1 MIRDEQGS
9 MSAFLAML
17 FLVFLL
23 LISVCV
29 EGIYMYTARG
39 KAMGIYMS
47 GLSHTKGNYQKELAD
62 MYHIYAMDPRYHK
75 KIETDF
81 SDRMKE
87 SLDQNGDP
95 FRFQTGSTKISDI
108 LDLSA
113 QKGEVLKYQIRQ
125 QMQYEAAGDIL
136 KNLTKK
142 IKAGEDQK
150 NELSGIKDQI
160 QKEEEE
166 AEDELPLLET
176 PEGERL
182 NILLAFVPEER
193 KNLQITRFDAY
204 LINDSNYFLDFT
216 YSCKT
221 DAGWLVR
228 YHGSIEPNIKLHLE
242 TFGKEILNDLERIC
256 IQAIAY
262 KKEKAFKQKNP
273 ISVEHRVDTVKFYKL
288 HSFREN
294 DYFDEDALI
303 FPIVRNDIP
312 ERSFIIDPVEIETAI
327 KQKKDSEKPE
337 RQAIKKKHR
346 PINEPLEIDLHI
358 NELLDTTAGMS
369 NSDILQYQLQKV
381 REILNEHKNKKG
393 RKIIFIHGKGDGVL
407 RNALITELKTKYKTF
422 YYQDASFREYGYG
435 ATQVTIR

>member
-142 IKAGEDQK
+142 IKAGEEQK

-160 QKEEEE
+160 QKEEEGAFFE
-166 AEDELPLLET
+166 KKEYAKRK
-176 PEGERL
+176 GEQASTK
-182 NILLAFVPEER
+182 LLAPMMVM
-193 KNLQITRFDAY
+193 
-204 LINDSNYFLDFT
+204 
-216 YSCKT
+216 
-221 DAGWLVR
+221 LVVILVLLMFPAL
-228 YHGSIEPNIKLHLE
+228 S
-242 TFGKEILNDLERIC
+242 TF
-256 IQAIAY
+256 
-262 KKEKAFKQKNP
+262 
-273 ISVEHRVDTVKFYKL
+273 S
-288 HSFREN
+288 
-294 DYFDEDALI
+294 
-303 FPIVRNDIP
+303 
-312 ERSFIIDPVEIETAI
+312 
-327 KQKKDSEKPE
+327 
-337 RQAIKKKHR
+337 
-346 PINEPLEIDLHI
+346 
-358 NELLDTTAGMS
+358 
-369 NSDILQYQLQKV
+369 
-381 REILNEHKNKKG
+381 
-393 RKIIFIHGKGDGVL
+393 
-407 RNALITELKTKYKTF
+407 
-422 YYQDASFREYGYG
+422 
-435 ATQVTIR
+435 

>member
-1 MIRDEQGS
+1 M
-9 MSAFLAML
+9 
-17 FLVFLL
+17 
-23 LISVCV
+23 
-29 EGIYMYTARG
+29 
-39 KAMGIYMS
+39 
-47 GLSHTKGNYQKELAD
+47 
-62 MYHIYAMDPRYHK
+62 
-75 KIETDF
+75 
-81 SDRMKE
+81 
-87 SLDQNGDP
+87 
-95 FRFQTGSTKISDI
+95 
-108 LDLSA
+108 
-113 QKGEVLKYQIRQ
+113 
-125 QMQYEAAGDIL
+125 
-136 KNLTKK
+136 
-142 IKAGEDQK
+142 
-150 NELSGIKDQI
+150 
-160 QKEEEE
+160 
-166 AEDELPLLET
+166 
-176 PEGERL
+176 
-182 NILLAFVPEER
+182 
-193 KNLQITRFDAY
+193 
-204 LINDSNYFLDFT
+204 
-216 YSCKT
+216 
-221 DAGWLVR
+221 
-228 YHGSIEPNIKLHLE
+228 
-242 TFGKEILNDLERIC
+242 NDLERIC

-273 ISVEHRVDTVKFYKL
+273 ISVEHRIDTVKFYKL

-381 REILNEHKNKKG
+381 REILNEHKNEKG

>member
-1 MIRDEQGS
+1 MVKVGDRVR
-9 MSAFLAML
+9 FLN
-17 FLVFLL
+17 
-23 LISVCV
+23 SVGG
-29 EGIYMYTARG
+29 GIV
-39 KAMGIYMS
+39 
-47 GLSHTKGNYQKELAD
+47 
-62 MYHIYAMDPRYHK
+62 K
-75 KIETDF
+75 KINKDIALVEEEDGFETPVLLRECVVIEAGKKY
-81 SDRMKE
+81 SDPVPEKRTD
-87 SLDQNGDP
+87 SPQ
-95 FRFQTGSTKISDI
+95 ISRNI
-108 LDLSA
+108 
-113 QKGEVLKYQIRQ
+113 
-125 QMQYEAAGDIL
+125 
-136 KNLTKK
+136 
-142 IKAGEDQK
+142 
-150 NELSGIKDQI
+150 I
-160 QKEEEE
+160 QEEEEE

-358 NELLDTTAGMS
+358 NELLETTAGMS